1 MTRDYLRTAG
11 GLPARSRIMRRMP
24 PPRAWFAV
32 INPAA
37 GAGRAARRWPLL
49 ARELSRAGVA
59 FDAVTTQHAGEA
71 VLLTREAVAAG
82 HRRLLA
88 VGGDGILHEIVNGVM
103 SQTAIE
109 PSRILIGAAPL
120 GSGNDWA
127 RGRGLPRAASALVR
141 CLVAGRGTP
150 HDVGVL
156 DFPATGSRSHFVNVA
171 GAGFDAHVLER
182 LPARGPRRLAYLF
195 GLLDGLRSFRAPQ
208 FTIRAGDRRV
218 DARLLLA
225 LLALGPYCGG
235 GMRLAPRASPVD
247 GDLDLVMIG
256 PVRLPWDLPKLRR
269 LFDGRLPEER
279 FVAHSLETSVE
290 IDSIPPVA
298 VEADGQLVG
307 RTPLR
312 AGVLPGAVLALEP

>member
-1 MTRDYLRTAG
+1 MVRDYLRTAG
-11 GLPARSRIMRRMP
+11 GLPARSRIMRRMSS
-24 PPRAWFAV
+24 PRSWFAV

-37 GAGRAARRWPLL
+37 GAGRAARRWPVL

-59 FDAVTTQHAGEA
+59 FDAVTTRHAGEA
-71 VLLTREAVAAG
+71 VLLAREAVAAG

-103 SQTAIE
+103 AQTIIE
-109 PSRILIGAAPL
+109 PSRVLIGAAPL

-127 RGRGLPRAASALVR
+127 RGRGLPRAAGALAR
-141 CLVAGRGTP
+141 CLAAGRSTR
-150 HDVGVL
+150 HDIGVL

-182 LPARGPRRLAYLF
+182 LPAHGPRRLAYLV
-195 GLLDGLRSFRAPQ
+195 GLLDGLRSFRPPRFA
-208 FTIRAGDRRV
+208 IRAGGRRV
-218 DARLLLA
+218 DTRLLLA

-235 GMRLAPRASPVD
+235 GMRLAPSASPVD
-247 GDLDLVMIG
+247 GDLDLVTIE

-269 LFDGRLPEER
+269 LFDGRLSEER
-279 FVAHSLETSVE
+279 FVAYSRETDIE
-290 IDSIPPVA
+290 IDSDPPVA

-307 RTPLR
+307 RTPVR
-312 AGVLPGAVLALEP
+312 ASVLPGAVLALGP